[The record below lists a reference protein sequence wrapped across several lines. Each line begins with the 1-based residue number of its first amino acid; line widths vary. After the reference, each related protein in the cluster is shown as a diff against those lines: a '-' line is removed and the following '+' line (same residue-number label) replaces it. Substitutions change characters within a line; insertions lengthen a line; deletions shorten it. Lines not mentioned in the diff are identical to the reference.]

1 MKKKLIFL
9 NPIKFS
15 KIFTKNYQLLFLQK
29 NFDIELHQ
37 FCNFDKQNE
46 IFNNFFVN
54 KEEEKKFNIKTFYT
68 VTSWKRYIQILTNK
82 EIKKET
88 KLEIINITHSYNSFK
103 YLFVLKFLRDKK
115 INFAMIKNPSLPTY
129 KISGNTV
136 KLKYNIFRL
145 ILTFLR
151 KIKQFYKLSI
161 KVILIKKIEFILN
174 IEPNK
179 IFVAGEFF
187 KKSLNKKFSSNKF
200 EIIDFNSVDYSNF
213 INFKKKKKKKKKIK
227 YKYAVFIAEPGP
239 TNFNDFVYM
248 GLKYDLESDVI
259 YEKNCNFFRSIEKN
273 SNLKVIIASH
283 PKSENDKYLYPKFLI
298 VKNNIIELVKNCEF
312 VIAIRSTAISY
323 AVIFKKPIIFLTNKF
338 RKLDQNEI
346 KFDRFL
352 ASFFNSTPIDIAE
365 NFDNKDF
372 KKFLKVNNR
381 LYENYLKDYL
391 SSNNTLSNAEI
402 IYKHLR

>member
-9 NPIKFS
+9 HPIKFPR
-15 KIFTKNYQLLFLQK
+15 IFTKNYQLLFLQK

-54 KEEEKKFNIKTFYT
+54 KEEEKKFNIKTFRT
-68 VTSWKRYIQILTNK
+68 VTLWKRYIQILINK
-82 EIKKET
+82 EKKKGT
-88 KLEIINITHSYNSFK
+88 KLEIINVAHSYNSFK

-179 IFVAGEFF
+179 IFVAGEFY
-187 KKSLNKKFSSNKF
+187 KKSLIKKFSSSKF

-213 INFKKKKKKKKKIK
+213 INFKKKKKKKIK

-239 TNFNDFVYM
+239 KNFNDSAYM
-248 GLKYDLESDVI
+248 GFKLDTEPVDI
-259 YEKNCNFFRSIEKN
+259 YKKNCNFFRSIEKN

-283 PKSENDKYLYPKFLI
+283 PKSENDKYLYPKFLS

-312 VIAIRSTAISY
+312 VITIRSTAISY

-381 LYENYLKDYL
+381 LYENYFKDYL
-391 SSNNTLSNAEI
+391 SSNKNLSNAEI
-402 IYKHLR
+402 ITKHLR

>member
-9 NPIKFS
+9 HPIKFPR
-15 KIFTKNYQLLFLQK
+15 IFTKNYQLLFLQK

-54 KEEEKKFNIKTFYT
+54 KEEEKKFNIKTFRT
-68 VTSWKRYIQILTNK
+68 VTLWKRYIQILINK
-82 EIKKET
+82 EKKKGT
-88 KLEIINITHSYNSFK
+88 KLEIINVAHSYNSFK
-103 YLFVLKFLRDKK
+103 YLFVLKFLIDKR
-115 INFAMIKNPSLPTY
+115 INFAMFKNPSIPTY
-129 KISGNTV
+129 EISSNVV

-145 ILTFLR
+145 ILMFLR
-151 KIKQFYKLSI
+151 KIKKFYKLSI

-179 IFVAGEFF
+179 IFVAGEFY
-187 KKSLNKKFSSNKF
+187 KKSLIKKFSSSKF

-213 INFKKKKKKKKKIK
+213 INFKKKKKKKIK

-312 VIAIRSTAISY
+312 VITYCSTAISY
-323 AVIFKKPIIFLTNKF
+323 AVIFKKPIIFITNKF
-338 RKLDQNEI
+338 RKLNQKYF

-352 ASFFNSTPIDIAE
+352 ASCFNSTPTDIAE
-365 NFDNKDF
+365 NFDNKKF
-372 KKFLKVNNR
+372 KKFFKVNNR

-391 SSNNTLSNAEI
+391 SSNKNLSNAEI
-402 IYKHLR
+402 ITKHLK